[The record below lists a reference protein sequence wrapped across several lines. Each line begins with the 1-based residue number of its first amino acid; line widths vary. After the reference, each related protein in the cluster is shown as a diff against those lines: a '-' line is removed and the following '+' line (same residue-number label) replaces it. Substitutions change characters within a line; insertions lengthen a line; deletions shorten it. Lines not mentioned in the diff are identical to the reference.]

1 MYIGRFLVVGKTK
14 DGKLFAA
21 YRVSS
26 RSFPNRVAK
35 KINDNTVAIIP
46 KDLNEIFKNPYITY
60 NCIKVVN
67 NTVIVTNG
75 SHTDFI
81 GEKLHFGKRDALAYV
96 LTVMDYEKDDYKT
109 PRIAA
114 ILDKNECYMGYV
126 THEDIR
132 VKKVE
137 LKEGKGYYLGVYN
150 SCKIDENQVID
161 IEGTTAEEI
170 AEYILNY
177 KEFEHPVACAVA
189 VIDKDKVKIATKN
202 KNE

>member
-1 MYIGRFLVVGKTK
+1 MYIGRFLVAGKTK
-14 DGKLFAA
+14 DGKSFVA

-26 RSFPNRVAK
+26 RSFPNREAR

-60 NCIKVVN
+60 NCIKIVDNVV
-67 NTVIVTNG
+67 VASNG

-81 GEKLHFGKRDALAYV
+81 AEKLHFGKRDALIYV
-96 LTVMDYEKDDYKT
+96 LSVMDYEKDDYKT

-114 ILDKNECYMGYV
+114 VLDENECYMGYV
-126 THEDIR
+126 AHDDIR

-150 SCKIDENQVID
+150 ACKIDENQIID
-161 IEGTTAEEI
+161 IEGETAEEI
-170 AEYILNY
+170 VDYILNY
-177 KEFEHPVACAVA
+177 EEFEHPVACAVA
-189 VIDKDKVKIATKN
+189 IIDKDGIKIATKSV
-202 KNE
+202 K